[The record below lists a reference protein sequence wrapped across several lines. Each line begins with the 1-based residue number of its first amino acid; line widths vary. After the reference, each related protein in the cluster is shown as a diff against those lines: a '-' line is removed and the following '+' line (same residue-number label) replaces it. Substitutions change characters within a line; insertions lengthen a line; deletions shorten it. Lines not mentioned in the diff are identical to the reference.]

1 MTRMTIRE
9 VRLQWPHAEKALAG
23 GEEIIVTR
31 DGQPVA
37 RLLPYVPPRKGART
51 AFDPEAHLRQMRRF
65 WKRLPAQP
73 STDELLARDRDE

>member
-1 MTRMTIRE
+1 MTIRE

-37 RLLPYVPPRKGART
+37 RLLPYVHPRKASRKS
-51 AFDPEAHLRQMRRF
+51 FDPEDHLRQMRRF
-65 WKRLPAQP
+65 WKDLPEQP
-73 STDELLARDRDE
+73 STDALLARDRDE